1 MKMRVVSHIRRL
13 ALAAV
18 LSAGTFFF
26 AAGCEDDQEYSRPP
40 AGFGRLVIENYT
52 TEDIRPYVDGVA
64 QELVG
69 NGHDRAYD
77 LAPGQHR
84 VVLDQKGG
92 THLAT
97 VFEMDALENR
107 VMIAEVREDY
117 GVFGPARELQV
128 RLRIQ

>member
-1 MKMRVVSHIRRL
+1 MKMRIVSNIRRI

-18 LSAGTFFF
+18 LSAGTIFF
-26 AAGCEDDQEYSRPP
+26 AAGCEDDHEYSRPP
-40 AGFGRLVIENYT
+40 VGFGRLVLENYT
-52 TEDIRPYVDGVA
+52 AEDIRPYVDGVA
-64 QELVG
+64 RELVE

-97 VFEMDALENR
+97 VFEVDALENR
-107 VMIAEVREDY
+107 VVIAEVREDHS
-117 GVFGPARELQV
+117 VFGHAGELRV
-128 RLRIQ
+128 GLRIQ